1 MPAGLAPHRVI
12 AFALAAFCTAC
23 ATRSHAPETVD
34 ATRELRVK
42 AGDEI
47 RIVTTGRDRVSL
59 QVQQVLEDRFLGV
72 TLQPARKETRAP
84 GIAVEIPY
92 DEIALLEVTR
102 FHPGLAASA
111 AVFAVVTVGLGT
123 LLIVGPPMPASP

>member
-1 MPAGLAPHRVI
+1 MSADRLWHRAL
-12 AFALAAFCTAC
+12 AFALALLCTAC
-23 ATRSHAPETVD
+23 ATRSHAPATV
-34 ATRELRVK
+34 AETRELRVK

-47 RIVTTGRDRVSL
+47 RIVTTGRDRISL

-72 TLQPARKETRAP
+72 TLQPARKESRAP

-92 DEIALLEVTR
+92 DEVALLELTR
-102 FHPGLAASA
+102 FHPGVAASA

-123 LLIVGPPMPASP
+123 LLIVGPPVPASP